1 MRVIGLLIRLVCEG
15 LSEKVTVQQGSVG
28 SEEGNQKDV
37 WPFQMRERKGLEV
50 KTIWLSKAR
59 K

>member
-37 WPFQMRERKGLEV
+37 WPFQMREQKV
-50 KTIWLSKAR
+50 KR
-59 K
+59 P